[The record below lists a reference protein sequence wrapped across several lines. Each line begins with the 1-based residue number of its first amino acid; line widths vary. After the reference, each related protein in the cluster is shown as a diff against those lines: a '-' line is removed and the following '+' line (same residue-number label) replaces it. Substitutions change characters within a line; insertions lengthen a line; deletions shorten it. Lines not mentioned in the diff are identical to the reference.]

1 MGFLFSGKD
10 TPTPPP
16 APPAPSPGKSKE
28 LAEEEAK
35 NAKLRKKAYGET
47 VLTKGAILE
56 AEDTK
61 AKTLLGS

>member
-10 TPTPPP
+10 SPTPPP
-16 APPAPSPGKSKE
+16 APPAPSPEKAEGLSKE
-28 LAEEEAK
+28 EIK
-35 NAKLRKKAYGET
+35 NAQMRKKLYGET
-47 VLTKGAILE
+47 ILTKGAILE